1 MKKDIIGWWVFG
13 HCSDVTIIF
22 DWSRLPLDKF
32 VEKWD
37 KWLPQAQKIV
47 PASYDGDLREGV
59 L

>member
-1 MKKDIIGWWVFG
+1 MKHDIMSWYECGF
-13 HCSDVTIIF
+13 CSDVTIIF
-22 DWSRLPLDKF
+22 DWSRLPMDKF
-32 VEKWD
+32 VEKWS